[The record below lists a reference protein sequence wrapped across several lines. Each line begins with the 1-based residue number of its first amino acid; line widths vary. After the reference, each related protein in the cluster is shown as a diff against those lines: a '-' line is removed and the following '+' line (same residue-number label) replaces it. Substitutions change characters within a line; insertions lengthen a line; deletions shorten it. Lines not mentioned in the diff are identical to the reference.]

1 MIKAVLFDMDGV
13 LIDTEKYLTQFWQ
26 QAAAEAGLSLTME
39 DCYQFRSFA
48 SKLASVAFQEKYG
61 KEYDYFSI
69 RARRKKLMKDHI
81 EKNGIEIKPEV
92 KETLQKLKE
101 KGLQLAVVTATD
113 EERTK
118 QYLTEIGI
126 YDWFDSII
134 CATMV
139 ERGKPFPDVYLYA
152 CEKIGYRPEECM
164 AVEDSPNGIRSA
176 SDAGCKTVMVPD
188 LTEPD
193 AESQKRVVGVA
204 DTLCGV
210 LKYID

>member
-26 QAAAEAGLSLTME
+26 RAAAEAGLSLTME

-48 SKLASVAFQEKYG
+48 SKFVSVAFQEKYG

-69 RARRKKLMKDHI
+69 RARRKELMKDHI

-92 KETLQKLKE
+92 KETLQKIKE

-204 DTLCGV
+204 DTLYGV

>member
-26 QAAAEAGLSLTME
+26 RAAAEAGLSLTME

-48 SKLASVAFQEKYG
+48 SKFGSIAFQEKYG

-69 RARRKKLMKDHI
+69 RARRKELMKDHI

-204 DTLCGV
+204 DTLYGV